1 MPERINIY
9 EAKAHYSKI
18 VTKVQETGES
28 ITICKNG
35 KPVVDVI
42 QHRAVGDPFDR
53 LIIAT
58 AKFRGLTILSMDEVI
73 PRYPNVEVVWR

>member
-9 EAKAHYSKI
+9 EAKAHFSKI

-42 QHRAVGDPFDR
+42 QHRAVGDPLEPDAE
-53 LIIAT
+53 LLGAVY
-58 AKFRGLTILSMDEVI
+58 RGDPCAPVGEEDWPKEL
-73 PRYPNVEVVWR
+73 R